1 MAARKAKSKAAKKST
16 KRRTPARKAARAKPA
31 KKTARKSAKAPAK
44 AKAKPARRPKA
55 NAPAAKSSTYKASSG
70 KTGKTGK
77 KKSGYELKTKATGV
91 SVDAFL
97 DAIPDERRRNDAR
110 AVLKMMQDI
119 TGELPKMWGPS
130 IVGFGKYHYRYAS
143 GHEGDMCI
151 AGFSPRSTAL
161 TLYVVPGFERDA
173 DLMGR
178 LGKFSTG
185 KSCLYSQAA
194 RRRGQGRPAR
204 ADREIH
210 RGSPQQVPHAVVTP
224 LL

>member
-31 KKTARKSAKAPAK
+31 KKTARKSAKAPSK
-44 AKAKPARRPKA
+44 AKAKPASRPKA
-55 NAPAAKSSTYKASSG
+55 NAPAAKSSTPSS
-70 KTGKTGK
+70 GKTGK

-110 AVLKMMQDI
+110 AVLMMMQDI

-130 IVGFGKYHYRYAS
+130 IVGFGRYHYRYAS

-161 TLYVVPGFERDA
+161 TLYVVPGFER
-173 DLMGR
+173 
-178 LGKFSTG
+178 
-185 KSCLYSQAA
+185 
-194 RRRGQGRPAR
+194 
-204 ADREIH
+204 
-210 RGSPQQVPHAVVTP
+210 
-224 LL
+224 

>member
-1 MAARKAKSKAAKKST
+1 MTARKAES
-16 KRRTPARKAARAKPA
+16 
-31 KKTARKSAKAPAK
+31 KTA
-44 AKAKPARRPKA
+44 
-55 NAPAAKSSTYKASSG
+55 
-70 KTGKTGK
+70 

-119 TGELPKMWGPS
+119 TGELPRMWGPS

-143 GHEGDMCI
+143 GQEGDMCI

-161 TLYVVPGFERDA
+161 TVYLVPGFQRSA

-178 LGKFSTG
+178 LGKFTTG
-185 KSCLYSQAA
+185 KSCLYVKRLDDVDSGVLRQLIEKSIAEC
-194 RRRGQGRPAR
+194 RSMYP
-204 ADREIH
+204 DP
-210 RGSPQQVPHAVVTP
+210 S
-224 LL
+224 